1 MANIDRPATLQE
13 LSVEYAK
20 KQPHQIDWLL
30 EETPVLAGIKFEAA
44 SHPLW
49 NTAEVKTE
57 INGAGFVKMNSPL
70 PKMSSASKLEQV
82 DLNIMGGEIFVQ
94 QDKAVA
100 FGGLAKYLAKQ
111 MPSFLAD
118 AGVKT
123 EKHIIYENYRQYAL
137 DNGNAQTAG
146 GSAALSGDSGLYS
159 IVIVRQVPG
168 ENCGLYSPE
177 GFKQGAMLD
186 VQPLYG
192 GNLSHDENG
201 VPGYWTQVKGYFGMQ
216 LMNPRTVSTIVTI
229 DSSHLPSI
237 AQIDEAL
244 LQVRAKPGNT
254 RMLMHPRV
262 LNWLGEEYK
271 KNMIR
276 MTNGENGLN
285 FLIGSWNG
293 IPMVSSYNFLEGTE
307 AAETLA

>member
-30 EETPVLAGIKFEAA
+30 EETPILAGIKFEEA

-57 INGAGFVKMNSPL
+57 INGAGFVKLNSPL
-70 PKMSSASKLEQV
+70 PKMSSTSKLQQV
-82 DLNIMGGEIFVQ
+82 DLDIMGGEIFVQ

-100 FGGLAKYLAKQ
+100 YGGLTKYLAKQ
-111 MPSFLAD
+111 MPGYLAN
-118 AGVKT
+118 AGMQT
-123 EKHIIYENYRQYAL
+123 ERHIIYENYRQYAI
-137 DNGNAQTAG
+137 DNEKVQSAG
-146 GSAALSGDSGLYS
+146 GTDAGYS
-159 IVIVRQVPG
+159 ILIVRQVPG

-186 VQPLYG
+186 VQPLYNG
-192 GNLSHDENG
+192 ALCHDENG
-201 VPGYWTQVKGYFGMQ
+201 VSGYMTQVKGYFGMQ
-216 LMNPRTVSTIVTI
+216 LMNPNTVSAIVNIT
-229 DSSHLPSI
+229 DSKLPTVR
-237 AQIDEAL
+237 QINEAL
-244 LQVRAKPGNT
+244 LQAKAKPGNT

-262 LNWLGEEYK
+262 LNWLGEAYK
-271 KNMIR
+271 KEMIR
-276 MTNGENGLN
+276 MTNSEQGVN

-293 IPMVSSYNFLEGTE
+293 IPMVSSYQFLEGTE
-307 AAETLA
+307 PVVNLD